1 MDGEGLPLHTEEAV
15 TLNVEFLHP
24 AFPLSSAP
32 SEGVLLD
39 LAGSLRCFLH
49 HDVLPDVPGGEMS
62 LSPLVLGTTSSTWG
76 WTGQLEPQ
84 FYHLITSHL
93 PHGSVLS
100 VKWE

>member
-49 HDVLPDVPGGEMS
+49 HDVLPDVPGGKCRFLLWS
-62 LSPLVLGTTSSTWG
+62 LAPHRALGDGQASWNRSFTT
-76 WTGQLEPQ
+76 
-84 FYHLITSHL
+84 
-93 PHGSVLS
+93 
-100 VKWE
+100 